1 MQLSGQSFQ
10 ELLARAKQAT
20 AQARGREAYQLW
32 SEVHRQQPTNVDALF
47 SLGKIALANGD
58 VATAVGMLQSAH
70 QIAPMEPMVLLHL
83 ANALSRAGDVQG
95 QWDALQRALA
105 VDPYFMPALLGQ
117 GQILYSQGKKRAAAA
132 MFRNA
137 IKIAPHPDECPEWLK
152 TPLAEARQVVYNH
165 MQELTAHLESALGS
179 TRAALEVS
187 ELERWDE
194 AVSILSG
201 KTAPYHSVCNQ
212 LHVPRLPAIPFY
224 NTELF
229 PWVADLEARTDDIRT
244 EMMHA
249 LSDHGA
255 DFAPYINYRA
265 GEPVNQWQELNQ
277 STRWASYS
285 LWRAGV
291 PDQTNLA
298 RCPATAAALQAV
310 EMADIGGLCP
320 NAMFSALSPHTAI
333 PPHHGETNAR
343 LVVHLPLIIPDNCL
357 YRVGFEKRQWQEG
370 KVLVFDDTIEHEARN
385 DSDLLRV
392 VLIFDVW
399 NPLLSKAE
407 REMVKAA
414 TSAVRSFYDA
424 E

>member
-1 MQLSGQSFQ
+1 MSGQSFQ
-10 ELLARAKQAT
+10 DLLARAKQAT
-20 AQARGREAYQLW
+20 AQARMREAYQLW
-32 SEVHRQQPTNVDALF
+32 TEVCRLHPSNLDALYN
-47 SLGKIALANGD
+47 LGMIALANGD
-58 VATAVGMLQSAH
+58 VATAVGLLQTAH
-70 QIAPMEPMVLLHL
+70 QAAPTEPMVLLHL
-83 ANALSRAGDVQG
+83 ASARARVGDVQG
-95 QWDALQRALA
+95 QWDALQQALA
-105 VDPYFMPALLGQ
+105 IDAYFMPALLAQ
-117 GQILYSQGKKRAAAA
+117 GQILYGQGKKRAAAS

-137 IKIAPHPDECPEWLK
+137 IKIAPHPNECPEWLK
-152 TPLAEARQVVYNH
+152 TPLAEARQVVYDH
-165 MQELTAHLESALGS
+165 MQELTAHLEGALGS
-179 TRAALEVS
+179 TRAALEASV
-187 ELERWDE
+187 LERWDE

-201 KTAPYHSVCNQ
+201 KSTPYHSVCNQ

-229 PWVADLEARTDDIRT
+229 PWVADLEARTDDIRA
-244 EMMHA
+244 EMIRA

-255 DFAPYINYRA
+255 DFMPYINYRA
-265 GEPVNQWQELNQ
+265 GQPVNQWQELNQ

-291 PDQTNLA
+291 PDAANLA

-320 NAMFSALSPHTAI
+320 NAMFSALAPHTAI

-343 LVVHLPLIIPDNCL
+343 LVVHLPLIIPENCR
-357 YRVGFEKRQWQEG
+357 YRVGFEHRQWHEG

-399 NPLLSKAE
+399 NPLLSRAE
-407 REMVKAA
+407 RDMVKAA
-414 TSAVRSFYDA
+414 TSAVNAFYAA